1 MILYPHKKQ
10 YVRLIAQMG
19 KDKKTLYAVQLT
31 KPKGTSNG
39 TYEGERLVNCP
50 DYCALFLTPDKLK
63 VYIIHCN

>member
-1 MILYPHKKQ
+1 
-10 YVRLIAQMG
+10 MG

-63 VYIIHCN
+63 VHIIHCYYL